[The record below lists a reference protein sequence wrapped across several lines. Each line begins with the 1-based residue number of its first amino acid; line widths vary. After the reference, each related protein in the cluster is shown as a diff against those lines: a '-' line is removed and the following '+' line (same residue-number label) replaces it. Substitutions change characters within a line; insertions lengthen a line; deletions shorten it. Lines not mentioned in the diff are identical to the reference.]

1 MLTQTKNS
9 GSSMIIPTAALV
21 AKLLLPDTYRV
32 TTCSNVKAE
41 MVQIVLATNFYSHHF
56 FGENTIFLPTH
67 HWSHVKKNDTNLI
80 TTASSKTIFGT
91 MKII

>member
-41 MVQIVLATNFYSHHF
+41 MVQIV
-56 FGENTIFLPTH
+56 FLSTH
-67 HWSHVKKNDTNLI
+67 ITFWREHDFSSDESLVTRVKKNDTNLI
-80 TTASSKTIFGT
+80 TTASSKTMFGT